1 MIERILRV
9 GNPTP
14 LVGVVTEPATF
25 SPERAAVLVLGSG
38 ILHRVGPCRLSVR
51 VARAAAAA
59 GLLAV
64 RFDFSGIGDS
74 DTRAGSEPF
83 DTLSTKECGE
93 VMDYLARTRG
103 ITRFILYGLC
113 SGADASYF
121 TALVDER
128 VIGIAQID
136 AFCYPT
142 RRYYVTRYGP
152 RMLRWKPWR
161 RWFFRKLRAL
171 RPEPNATAAR
181 LVSSDAVVLP
191 TYTRVFPPRDAVASG
206 LRSLV
211 ARKVPIFVIFT
222 GSEGGYAYRA
232 QFRQSFSDVPFGD
245 LLRVEHLKDCVHTVT
260 QRKYQEWIPSELARW
275 MAAVG
280 GAPTPPAGPAPASN
294 RSSAARL
301 QAESARA

>member
-9 GNPTP
+9 GKPTP
-14 LVGVVTEPATF
+14 LVGIVTEPATF

-83 DTLSTKECGE
+83 DTLSPKECGE
-93 VMDYLARTRG
+93 VMDHLARTRG

-121 TALVDER
+121 TALLDER

-142 RRYYVTRYGP
+142 RRYYVARYVP
-152 RMLRWKPWR
+152 RMLRWKSWT
-161 RWFFRKLRAL
+161 RWFSRTLRAL
-171 RPEPNATAAR
+171 RPGTRAPAAR
-181 LVSSDAVVLP
+181 PENSDALVLP

-211 ARKVPIFVIFT
+211 ARRVPIFVIFT
-222 GSEGGYAYRA
+222 RGEPGYAYRA

-245 LLRVEHLKDCVHTVT
+245 LLRVEYFKDCAHTVT
-260 QRKYQEWIPSELARW
+260 QRNYQQSIPSELARW
-275 MAAVG
+275 MADVG
-280 GAPTPPAGPAPASN
+280 GAPTPTADPARASN
-294 RSSAARL
+294 RSSAAR
-301 QAESARA
+301 QQEESARA